1 MHEMCEGGKEMKIFY
16 FEATAEE
23 LKANLTVT
31 EKLAQ
36 IFSQATI
43 SLSGGSCSKNSEGD
57 DRED

>member
-1 MHEMCEGGKEMKIFY
+1 MHEMREGGKEMKIFY

-23 LKANLTVT
+23 LKSNLTVT

-36 IFSQATI
+36 IFSQAAI
-43 SLSGGSCSKNSEGD
+43 NLSARSCSKSEGD

>member
-1 MHEMCEGGKEMKIFY
+1 MHEMCKGGKEMKIFY

-36 IFSQATI
+36 IFSKAAI
-43 SLSGGSCSKNSEGD
+43 NLSERSCSKALEGD
-57 DRED
+57 DCEN